1 MIDFSEQTYANILA
15 RQLERVPD
23 SLDKREGSIIQTALG
38 PESWYI
44 EGLYLVLTQ
53 MQQNGFALFAVGEY
67 LDYKAAERGL
77 TRNKATAAKRLGI
90 FNTSLQ
96 LGDRFSTIAGA
107 SSVTF
112 YVSKYIGM
120 DGANYEY
127 ELTCETEGT
136 IGNDYT
142 GALLP
147 ITFIQN
153 LNFSEITSIIDDG
166 TNEESDDSLRARYLS
181 SLMELPF
188 AGNIAAYRQAIL
200 AEDDIGAVQVYPVW
214 EGGGTV
220 KCSILNANFDPASNE
235 LVERIQTKIC
245 PSEVPDTNPSQ
256 NGYGLA
262 PIGAAVTIGTATP
275 LTVNVSMT
283 VQLSSGHTV
292 ESIRQAVNDAIKDYL
307 LGVRKSWGV
316 AITTTKIEY
325 PVWVYAARIV
335 AAVLAVDGVMNVT
348 NMLLNE
354 QPNDLELTE
363 NGMVQQLPM
372 KGDVIING

>member
-1 MIDFSEQTYANILA
+1 MIDFTEQTYANILA

-77 TRNKATAAKRLGI
+77 TRSKATAAKRLGI

-181 SLMELPF
+181 SLIELPF
-188 AGNIAAYRQAIL
+188 AGNIASYRQAIL
-200 AEDDIGAVQVYPVW
+200 AEDDVGAVQVYPVW
-214 EGGGTV
+214 QGGGTV
-220 KCSILNANFDPASNE
+220 KCSILNANFDPASPE
-235 LVERIQTKIC
+235 LVDRIQEMIC
-245 PSEVPDTNPSQ
+245 PPEESDSNPSQ

-275 LTVNVSMT
+275 LIVNVSMNI
-283 VQLSSGHTV
+283 QLSSGHTV
-292 ESIRQAVNDAIKDYL
+292 ESVRPAVNATIDNYL
-307 LGVRKSWGV
+307 LGVRKSWGA

-325 PVWVYAARIV
+325 PVWVYVAQVTAAI
-335 AAVLAVDGVMNVT
+335 LAVEGVVNVT
-348 NMLLNE
+348 NTKLNGAD
-354 QPNDLELTE
+354 NDLKLIE
-363 NGMVQQLPM
+363 NGDLQQLPI
-372 KGDVIING
+372 KGTVTING

>member
-112 YVSKYIGM
+112 YVSKYIGT

-166 TNEESDDSLRARYLS
+166 TNDESDDSLRARYLS

-275 LTVNVSMT
+275 LTVNISMN

>member
-120 DGANYEY
+120 DGDNYEY

-283 VQLSSGHTV
+283 VQLSSGHTI

-354 QPNDLELTE
+354 QPNDLELIE

>member
-1 MIDFSEQTYANILA
+1 MK
-15 RQLERVPD
+15 V
-23 SLDKREGSIIQTALG
+23 
-38 PESWYI
+38 
-44 EGLYLVLTQ
+44 
-53 MQQNGFALFAVGEY
+53 
-67 LDYKAAERGL
+67 
-77 TRNKATAAKRLGI
+77 
-90 FNTSLQ
+90 
-96 LGDRFSTIAGA
+96 
-107 SSVTF
+107 
-112 YVSKYIGM
+112 
-120 DGANYEY
+120 
-127 ELTCETEGT
+127 
-136 IGNDYT
+136 NDYT

-220 KCSILNANFDPASNE
+220 KCSILNSNFDPASNE

-283 VQLSSGHTV
+283 VQLSSGHTI
-292 ESIRQAVNDAIKDYL
+292 ESVRPAVNTAIENYL
-307 LGVRKSWGV
+307 LGVRKLWG
-316 AITTTKIEY
+316 ASITSTKIEY
-325 PVWVYAARIV
+325 PVWVYVAQVTAAI
-335 AAVLAVDGVMNVT
+335 LAVDGVVNVT
-348 NMLLNE
+348 NTKLNGAA
-354 QPNDLELTE
+354 NDLNLIETGVL
-363 NGMVQQLPM
+363 QQLPM
-372 KGDVIING
+372 KGTVTING

>member
-220 KCSILNANFDPASNE
+220 KCSILNSNFDPASNE

-283 VQLSSGHTV
+283 VQLSSGHTI
-292 ESIRQAVNDAIKDYL
+292 ESVRPAVNTAIENYL
-307 LGVRKSWGV
+307 LGVRKLWG
-316 AITTTKIEY
+316 ASITSTKIEY
-325 PVWVYAARIV
+325 PVWVYVAQVTAAI
-335 AAVLAVDGVMNVT
+335 LAVDGVVNVT
-348 NMLLNE
+348 NTKLNGAA
-354 QPNDLELTE
+354 NDLNLIETGVL
-363 NGMVQQLPM
+363 QQLPM
-372 KGDVIING
+372 KGTVTING